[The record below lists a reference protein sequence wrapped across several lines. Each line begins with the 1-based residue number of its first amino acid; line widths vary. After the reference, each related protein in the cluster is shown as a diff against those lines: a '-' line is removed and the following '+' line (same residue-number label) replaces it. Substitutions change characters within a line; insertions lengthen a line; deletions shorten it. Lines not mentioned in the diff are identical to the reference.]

1 MSKKYSAIKPLL
13 TYIGSKDNQSQLLRD
28 RMPPVAFESRVETFA
43 GGLGIERNLP
53 RAKIQA
59 IVNDIDPDVI
69 GTYVAAVGRPDEVM
83 TVLRTMRPC
92 RVTFNRLRD
101 SRNTPAWWDQ
111 SDAERAAAMIY
122 LAKNSVNSCMK
133 SFSVSSKSR
142 SNFNP
147 NMDLR
152 PFRDR
157 FEGVLFENLYWR
169 DLFEPLIFKPREV
182 CLFLYQD
189 APYVVADSQ
198 KYYRFNFDS
207 TQHIAL
213 ARSVAR
219 VNALNDGERR
229 RVYLMLSYDD
239 DPAGFIRSL
248 YRPEFGFTIE
258 TIQTHYASE
267 HHADRCRNE
276 LVITNYNTKTF
287 EFLPLGDDGDTDS
300 TASPLPRPDR
310 RDGDTAARV
319 PRSGDTRDIECT
331 TVRGTSVTTDP
342 SPGGLGQGG
351 IS

>member
-1 MSKKYSAIKPLL
+1 MSKKYSGIKPLL

-28 RMPPVAFESRVETFA
+28 RMPPVAFESRVEAFA

-53 RAKIQA
+53 RAKTQA

-69 GTYVAAVGRPDEVM
+69 GTYVAAVGIPERVM
-83 TVLRTMRPC
+83 DVLRTMRPC
-92 RVTFNRLRD
+92 RATFNRLRD
-101 SRNTPAWWDQ
+101 SRITPAWWDQ
-111 SDAERAAAMIY
+111 SEAERAAAMIY
-122 LAKNSVNSCMK
+122 LAKSSVNSCMK

-157 FEGVLFENLYWR
+157 FEGVLFENLHWCA
-169 DLFEPLIFKPREV
+169 LFERLIFKPREV
-182 CLFLYQD
+182 CLFLYND
-189 APYVVADSQ
+189 PPYVVADSQ

-213 ARSVAR
+213 ARSLAR
-219 VNALNDGERR
+219 INALNDGDQR
-229 RVYLMLSYDD
+229 RVHVMVSYDD
-239 DPAGFIRSL
+239 DPAGLIRSL

-287 EFLPLGDDGDTDS
+287 EFLPLGVHGYTES
-300 TASPLPRPDR
+300 MACPSPPTAP
-310 RDGDTAARV
+310 
-319 PRSGDTRDIECT
+319 
-331 TVRGTSVTTDP
+331 VTGVLADP
-342 SPGGLGQGG
+342 SLCGQGQGG